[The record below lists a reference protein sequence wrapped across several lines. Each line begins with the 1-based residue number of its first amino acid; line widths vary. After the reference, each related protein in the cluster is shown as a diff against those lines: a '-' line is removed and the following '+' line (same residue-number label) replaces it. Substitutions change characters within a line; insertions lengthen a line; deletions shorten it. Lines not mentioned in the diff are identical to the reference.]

1 MKILFK
7 KIDIENFMSLGDA
20 SVLLDDAGYTLV
32 SGINNNP
39 DDLAKSNGSGKSSIF
54 EAIVWCLTGDTMRGN
69 KNIVNQNRDGGTAVT
84 LEFDCDG
91 KSYVLL
97 RSKEHSVHKTNL
109 KIMINGEDKSGKGIR
124 DSEKL
129 LAEYLPDLTPSL
141 IGSVIILGQGLPN
154 RFTHNSPSGRKD
166 VLEKLCKSDFMIQ
179 DLKDRISSRKTEL
192 SNLLRTAEDDILQNN
207 TKLTVAIESL
217 GKYKV
222 ELLELQHQTSFDE
235 DILEAHRKL
244 NTLNEEQTD
253 NATKYEQLQTQHD
266 AIVELQRL
274 LVAEKYAAL
283 EAVRLEYNPKIEEA
297 KKDVSETQLKLNA
310 ARAELSRLQSITD
323 VCPTCGQKLPDVQK
337 PDTTDV
343 ENSINTYNN
352 EILRLGEVQRSITE
366 QFNTAQTNVSKQFEE
381 KDIAYSKDIRTLKG
395 AMNDLYGLNVQIQYR
410 IRELESEIQRL
421 VLRKE
426 NHSESLRKVG
436 ESIETTEHNIKLYES
451 EIERSN
457 QLKAD
462 YQSRLDI
469 ISKFNTAV
477 TRDFRGYLLS
487 NVITFINETAKKYSQ
502 SIFETDLIEFTL
514 DGNNISISY
523 AGKEYEALSGGER
536 QKVDLIVQFSIR
548 EMLCFHTGF
557 STNLIVLD
565 EIFDN
570 LDDLGCS
577 KVIDLIADKLVDISS
592 IYIITHHN
600 SYLNIPCDAELTIVK
615 DASGVSYLQ

>member
-1 MKILFK
+1 MKILFR
-7 KIDIENFMSLGDA
+7 KIEIENFMSLGNA
-20 SVLLDDAGYTLV
+20 TVVLDDAGYTLV

-69 KNIVNQNRDGGTAVT
+69 KNIVNQNTTGGTAVT

-91 KSYVLL
+91 KSYILL

-109 KIMINGEDKSGKGIR
+109 KIIIDGQDKSGKGIR

-179 DLKDRISSRKTEL
+179 DLKDRINQRKSEL
-192 SNLLRTAEDDILQNN
+192 TALLRTAEDNILQNN
-207 TKLTVAIESL
+207 TKLSLAIEAV
-217 GKYKV
+217 GKAKA
-222 ELLELQHQTSFDE
+222 ELLDLQHQTSFDE
-235 DILEAHRKL
+235 QILSAQTARKSHQ
-244 NTLNEEQTD
+244 ESAEK
-253 NATKYEQLQTQHD
+253 NAAEYDTLQTEHD
-266 AIVELQRL
+266 AIVELKRGL
-274 LVAEKYAAL
+274 TEDKYRAL
-283 EAVRLEYNPKIEEA
+283 DNVRKEYDPKLDELKEQ
-297 KKDVSETQLKLNA
+297 VSDIQLKLNT
-310 ARAELSRLQSITD
+310 ARAEFNRLKSITD
-323 VCPTCGQKLPDVQK
+323 TCPTCGQKLPNVQK
-337 PDTTDV
+337 PDTTEL
-343 ENSINTYNN
+343 ENSINNYNA
-352 EILRLGEVQRSITE
+352 ELLRIGELQQSVRNDFS
-366 QFNTAQTNVSKQFEE
+366 FAQTAISKGFDDRENEYTNQI
-381 KDIAYSKDIRTLKG
+381 KRLKG
-395 AMNDLYGLNVQIQYR
+395 SMNDVYGMNVQLQYR
-410 IRELESEIQRL
+410 IRELDAEIERL
-421 VLRKE
+421 TVRKE
-426 NHSESLRKVG
+426 SHSEALKKVHKDIESG
-436 ESIETTEHNIKLYES
+436 ENNIKLYEV
-451 EIERSN
+451 EIESN
-457 QLKAD
+457 TALKAD
-462 YQSRLDI
+462 YQARLDI

-477 TRDFRGYLLS
+477 TRDFRGHLLS

-548 EMLCFHTGF
+548 EMLCSHTGF

-570 LDDLGCS
+570 LDDIGCS
-577 KVIDLIADKLVDISS
+577 KVIDLISEKLVDISS